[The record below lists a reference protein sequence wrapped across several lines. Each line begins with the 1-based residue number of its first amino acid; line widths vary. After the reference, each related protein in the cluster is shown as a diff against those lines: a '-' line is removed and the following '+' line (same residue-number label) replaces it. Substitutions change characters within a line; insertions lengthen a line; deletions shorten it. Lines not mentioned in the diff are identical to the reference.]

1 MSSTPSDLSLAE
13 SGALALEDA
22 AAALDMAVDPAAFL
36 QALEHNR
43 RVWNAISDIAQRQR
57 WSVPDRRQTQ
67 FALGASNK
75 AGGVSDTDVHALVNI
90 NRQVSQALA
99 NGCDLDKIRERA
111 YFIWESRGRPQGQD
125 IDCWVLAEMEMRQH
139 QN

>member
-22 AAALDMAVDPAAFL
+22 AAALDLAVDPAAFL

-75 AGGVSDTDVHALVNI
+75 AGVSDEDVHALVSI
-90 NRQVSQALA
+90 NRQVSAALA
-99 NGCDLDKIRERA
+99 NGGNIDHIRERA
-111 YFIWESRGRPQGQD
+111 YFIWESRGRPQGQELE
-125 IDCWVLAEMEMRQH
+125 CWVLAEMEMDG